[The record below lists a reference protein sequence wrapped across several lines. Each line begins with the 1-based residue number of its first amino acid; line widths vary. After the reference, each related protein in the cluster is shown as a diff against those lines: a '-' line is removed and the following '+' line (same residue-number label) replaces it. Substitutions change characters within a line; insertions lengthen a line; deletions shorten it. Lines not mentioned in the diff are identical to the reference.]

1 MKAVEKRMG
10 LPAIIAA
17 IVERQGE
24 IDVTCYGDAMFPLLR
39 EGNISTF
46 SRVNE
51 KELRPG
57 DVCLYASVDGELL
70 IERIV
75 NVEKAV
81 NATRYTFRG
90 DASKLR
96 RAPIDFT
103 SIIGRL
109 KAIHRDGRIVYVY
122 GWQARLL
129 EAAALQLPLWP
140 NLARFAA
147 KRRYRRR
154 EVI

>member
-1 MKAVEKRMG
+1 MKVVEERLG

-46 SRVNE
+46 TRVKE
-51 KELRPG
+51 KELQPG
-57 DVCLYASVDGELL
+57 DVCLYASAEGELL

-75 NVEKAV
+75 DVEKTNHV
-81 NATRYTFRG
+81 SRYIFRSDTG
-90 DASKLR
+90 GIR
-96 RAPIDFT
+96 RTPIGFA

-109 KAIHRDGRIVYVY
+109 YAVHRDGRAVFAH

-129 EAAALQLPLWP
+129 ESAALQLPLWP
-140 NLARFAA
+140 KLAKFAA
-147 KRRYRRR
+147 NRRYRRN